1 MAEESPVKI
10 EAKPEKAVV
19 TLQYADTKPT
29 EETGAHLIDLDGV
42 FETISTTPTGAP
54 RDVYGQVKINS
65 ADGSICFY
73 DTANG
78 VWRCV
83 RNGYVGAFDS
93 AGATGTPFPT
103 GWSLNKTGTGSYV
116 ITHNLGT
123 ASYAVVATPL
133 GAYNIVQVASRG
145 STSFEI
151 LAVDRAT
158 GALANTGM
166 NFILTLS

>member
-19 TLQYADTKPT
+19 NLTYADTKPK

-42 FETISTTPTGAP
+42 FETVSATPTGKP

-65 ADGSICFY
+65 ADGSVCFY
-73 DTANG
+73 DTANS
-78 VWRCV
+78 VWRCM

-93 AGATGTPFPT
+93 AGNTGTPFPT
-103 GWSLNKTGTGSYV
+103 GWSLSKTGTGTYL

-123 ASYAVVATPL
+123 TSYAVVATPL
-133 GAYNIVQVASRG
+133 GAYNIVQVASRN
-145 STSFEI
+145 SNTFE
-151 LAVDRAT
+151 LYAVDRAT
-158 GALANTGM
+158 GGASNTGM

>member
-1 MAEESPVKI
+1 MADETPVKVENDKSAI
-10 EAKPEKAVV
+10 IV
-19 TLQYADTKPT
+19 QYADTKPT
-29 EETGAHLIDLDGV
+29 EDTGVHLIDLDGV
-42 FETISTTPTGAP
+42 FETVSATPTGSP

-73 DTANG
+73 DTANS
-78 VWRCV
+78 VWRCI
-83 RNGYVGAFDS
+83 RNGYAGAFDS
-93 AGATGTPFPT
+93 AGNTGTPFPT

-123 ASYAVVATPL
+123 ASYSVVATPL

-145 STSFEI
+145 STSFEL